1 MKALLLKDFLT
12 LSRYLRMAL
21 LFIVIFACIP
31 GGSMAVYALV
41 FAAMIPLTAL
51 AYDEQSKW
59 PRLAAMMPYT
69 PRQLVASKYVLGYIM
84 LGGAIL
90 LSVISTVVTTLVRGD
105 VLDPGALFSL
115 VILACIAAMILAVTM
130 PLIMHF
136 GVEKGRLAML
146 VGVGAIVGITFA
158 LGEND
163 SLMTAMDASLV
174 TVTAVFLVVCVAVN
188 ALSIPLSVRIY
199 NRKNRQ

>member
-21 LFIVIFACIP
+21 LFVVIFACIP
-31 GGSMAVYALV
+31 GGSMAAYALV
-41 FAAMIPLTAL
+41 FAAMIPITAL

-69 PRQLVASKYVLGYIM
+69 TRQLVASKYVLGYIM

-90 LSVISTVVTTLVRGD
+90 LSVVSTVVTTLVRGD
-105 VLDPGALFSL
+105 VLDPASLSMLF
-115 VILACIAAMILAVTM
+115 ILACAASLILAVIM
-130 PLIMHF
+130 PLILRF
-136 GVEKGRLAML
+136 GVEKGRLVML
-146 VGVGAIVGITFA
+146 VGVAVIVGITFV
-158 LGEND
+158 LGED
-163 SLMTAMDASLV
+163 DGLMTAMDASLV
-174 TVTAVFLVVCVAVN
+174 TVTAVFLAVCVAVN

-199 NRKNRQ
+199 RRKNRQ

>member
-21 LFIVIFACIP
+21 LFVVIFACIP
-31 GGSMAVYALV
+31 GGSMAAYALV
-41 FAAMIPLTAL
+41 FAGMIPLTAL

-69 PRQLVASKYVLGYIM
+69 PRQLMMSKYVLGYIM

-105 VLDPGALFSL
+105 VLDPGGLSSL
-115 VILACIAAMILAVTM
+115 VILACIAALILAVTM

-136 GVEKGRLAML
+136 GVEKGRLVML
-146 VGVGAIVGITFA
+146 VGVAAIVGVTFA

-163 SLMTAMDASLV
+163 SLMAAMDAALV

-188 ALSIPLSVRIY
+188 ALSILLSIRIY
-199 NRKNRQ
+199 DRKNRQ

>member
-21 LFIVIFACIP
+21 LFVVIFACIP
-31 GGSMAVYALV
+31 GGSMAAYALV
-41 FAAMIPLTAL
+41 FAAMIPITAL

-69 PRQLVASKYVLGYIM
+69 TRQLVASKYVLGYIM

-90 LSVISTVVTTLVRGD
+90 LSVVSTVVTTLVRGD
-105 VLDPGALFSL
+105 VLDPTSLSMLF
-115 VILACIAAMILAVTM
+115 ILACAASLILAVIM
-130 PLIMHF
+130 PLILRF
-136 GVEKGRLAML
+136 GVEKGRLVML
-146 VGVGAIVGITFA
+146 VGVAAIVGVTFV
-158 LGEND
+158 LGED
-163 SLMTAMDASLV
+163 DGLMAAMDASLV
-174 TVTAVFLVVCVAVN
+174 AVTVVFLAVCVAVN

-199 NRKNRQ
+199 SRKNRQ

>member
-21 LFIVIFACIP
+21 LFVVIFACIP
-31 GGSMAVYALV
+31 GGSMAAYALV

-69 PRQLVASKYVLGYIM
+69 TRQLVASKYVLGYIM

-90 LSVISTVVTTLVRGD
+90 LSVVSTVVTTLVRGD
-105 VLDPGALFSL
+105 VLDPASLSMLF
-115 VILACIAAMILAVTM
+115 ILACAASLILAVIM
-130 PLIMHF
+130 PLILRF
-136 GVEKGRLAML
+136 GVEKGRLVML
-146 VGVGAIVGITFA
+146 VGVAAIVGVTFV
-158 LGEND
+158 LGED
-163 SLMTAMDASLV
+163 DGLMAAMDASLV
-174 TVTAVFLVVCVAVN
+174 AVTVVFLAVCVAVN

-199 NRKNRQ
+199 SRKNRQ

>member
-21 LFIVIFACIP
+21 LFVVIFACIP
-31 GGSMAVYALV
+31 GGSMAAYALV
-41 FAAMIPLTAL
+41 FAAMIPISAL

-69 PRQLVASKYVLGYIM
+69 TRQLVASKYVLGYIM

-90 LSVISTVVTTLVRGD
+90 LSVVSTVVTMLVRGD
-105 VLDPGALFSL
+105 VLDPASLSMLF
-115 VILACIAAMILAVTM
+115 ILACAASLILAVIM
-130 PLIMHF
+130 PLILRF
-136 GVEKGRLAML
+136 GVEKGRLVML
-146 VGVGAIVGITFA
+146 VGVAAIVGVTFV
-158 LGEND
+158 LGED
-163 SLMTAMDASLV
+163 DGLMAAMDASLV
-174 TVTAVFLVVCVAVN
+174 AVTVVFLAVCVAVN

-199 NRKNRQ
+199 SRKNRQ

>member
-21 LFIVIFACIP
+21 LFVVIFACIP
-31 GGSMAVYALV
+31 GGSMAAYALV
-41 FAAMIPLTAL
+41 FAGMIPLTAL
-51 AYDEQSKW
+51 AYDEQSRW

-69 PRQLVASKYVLGYIM
+69 TRQLVAGKYVLGYIM

-90 LSVISTVVTTLVRGD
+90 LSVLSMVVTTLVRGD
-105 VLDPGALFSL
+105 VLDPGELFSL
-115 VILACIAAMILAVTM
+115 VILACIAALILAVTM

-136 GVEKGRLAML
+136 GVEKGRLVML
-146 VGVGAIVGITFA
+146 VATAAIVGVTFA
-158 LGEND
+158 LGED
-163 SLMTAMDASLV
+163 AGLMASMDESSV

-199 NRKNRQ
+199 SRKNRQ

>member
-21 LFIVIFACIP
+21 LFVVIFACIP
-31 GGSMAVYALV
+31 GGSMAAYALV
-41 FAAMIPLTAL
+41 FAAMIPITAL

-69 PRQLVASKYVLGYIM
+69 TRQLVASKYVLGYIM

-90 LSVISTVVTTLVRGD
+90 LSVVSTVVTLLVRGD
-105 VLDPGALFSL
+105 VLDPASLSMLF
-115 VILACIAAMILAVTM
+115 ILACAASLILAVIM
-130 PLIMHF
+130 PLILRF
-136 GVEKGRLAML
+136 GVEKGRLVML
-146 VGVGAIVGITFA
+146 VGVAAIVGVTFV
-158 LGEND
+158 LGED
-163 SLMTAMDASLV
+163 DGLMAAMDASLV
-174 TVTAVFLVVCVAVN
+174 AVTVVFLAVCVAVN

-199 NRKNRQ
+199 SRKNRQ

>member
-21 LFIVIFACIP
+21 LFVVIFACIP
-31 GGSMAVYALV
+31 GGSMAAYALV
-41 FAAMIPLTAL
+41 FTAMIPITAL

-59 PRLAAMMPYT
+59 PRLAAMMPYS
-69 PRQLVASKYVLGYIM
+69 PRQLVMSKYVLGYIM

-90 LSVISTVVTTLVRGD
+90 LSVVSTVVTTLVRGD
-105 VLDPGALFSL
+105 VLDPASL
-115 VILACIAAMILAVTM
+115 SMLLILACAASLILAVIM
-130 PLIMHF
+130 PLILRF
-136 GVEKGRLAML
+136 GVEKGRLVML
-146 VGVGAIVGITFA
+146 VGVAAIVGVTFV
-158 LGEND
+158 LGED
-163 SLMTAMDASLV
+163 DGLMAAMDASLV
-174 TVTAVFLVVCVAVN
+174 TVTAVFLVACVAVN

>member
-21 LFIVIFACIP
+21 LFVVIFACIP
-31 GGSMAVYALV
+31 GGSMAAYALV
-41 FAAMIPLTAL
+41 FAAMIPITAL

-69 PRQLVASKYVLGYIM
+69 TRQLVASKYVLGYIM

-105 VLDPGALFSL
+105 VLDPASLSMLF
-115 VILACIAAMILAVTM
+115 ILACAASLILAVIM
-130 PLIMHF
+130 PLILRF
-136 GVEKGRLAML
+136 GVEKGRLVML
-146 VGVGAIVGITFA
+146 VGVAVIVGITFV
-158 LGEND
+158 LGED
-163 SLMTAMDASLV
+163 DGLMTAMDASLV
-174 TVTAVFLVVCVAVN
+174 TVTAVFLAVCVAVN

-199 NRKNRQ
+199 SRKNRQ

>member
-21 LFIVIFACIP
+21 LFVVIFACIP
-31 GGSMAVYALV
+31 GGSMAAYALV

-69 PRQLVASKYVLGYIM
+69 PRQLVMSKYVLGYIM
-84 LGGAIL
+84 LGGSIL
-90 LSVISTVVTTLVRGD
+90 LSVVSTVVNALVRGGA
-105 VLDPGALFSL
+105 VNPGELSSL
-115 VILACIAAMILAVTM
+115 LILACIAALILSVTM
-130 PLIMHF
+130 PLMMHF
-136 GVEKGRLAML
+136 GVEKGRLVML
-146 VGVGAIVGITFA
+146 VGVAAIVGVTFV

-163 SLMTAMDASLV
+163 SLMTAMDASLI
-174 TVTAVFLVVCVAVN
+174 TVTALLLVVCVAAN
-188 ALSIPLSVRIY
+188 ALSILLSMKIY
-199 NRKNRQ
+199 NRKSRE

>member
-21 LFIVIFACIP
+21 LFVVIFACIP
-31 GGSMAVYALV
+31 GGSMAAYALV
-41 FAAMIPLTAL
+41 FAGMIPLTAL

-69 PRQLVASKYVLGYIM
+69 TRQLVASKYVLGYIM

-90 LSVISTVVTTLVRGD
+90 LSVISTVVTALVRGD

-130 PLIMHF
+130 RLIMHF
-136 GVEKGRLAML
+136 GVEKGRLVML
-146 VGVGAIVGITFA
+146 VGVAAIVSVTFA
-158 LGEND
+158 LGD
-163 SLMTAMDASLV
+163 IDVLMAALDASLV

-199 NRKNRQ
+199 NRKSRQ

>member
-21 LFIVIFACIP
+21 LFVVIFACIP
-31 GGSMAVYALV
+31 GGSMAAYALV
-41 FAAMIPLTAL
+41 FAGMIPLTAL

-69 PRQLVASKYVLGYIM
+69 PRQLVMSKYVLGYIM

-90 LSVISTVVTTLVRGD
+90 LSVFSTVAATLVRGEA
-105 VLDPGALFSL
+105 LDPGALSSL
-115 VILACIAAMILAVTM
+115 VILACIAALILAVTM

-136 GVEKGRLAML
+136 GVEKGRLVML
-146 VGVGAIVGITFA
+146 VGVAAIVGITFA

-163 SLMTAMDASLV
+163 GLMAAMDASLV

-188 ALSIPLSVRIY
+188 ALSILLSVRIY
-199 NRKNRQ
+199 DRKNRQ

>member
-21 LFIVIFACIP
+21 LFVVIFACIP
-31 GGSMAVYALV
+31 GGSMAAYALV
-41 FAAMIPLTAL
+41 FAAMIPITAL

-69 PRQLVASKYVLGYIM
+69 TRQLVASKYVLGYIM

-90 LSVISTVVTTLVRGD
+90 LSVVSTVVTTLVRGD
-105 VLDPGALFSL
+105 VLDPASLSMLF
-115 VILACIAAMILAVTM
+115 ILACAASLILAVIM
-130 PLIMHF
+130 PLILRF
-136 GVEKGRLAML
+136 GVEKGRLVML
-146 VGVGAIVGITFA
+146 VGVAAIVGVTFV
-158 LGEND
+158 LGED
-163 SLMTAMDASLV
+163 DGLMAAMDASLV
-174 TVTAVFLVVCVAVN
+174 AVTVVFLAVCVAVN

-199 NRKNRQ
+199 SRKNRQ

>member
-21 LFIVIFACIP
+21 LFVVIFACIP
-31 GGSMAVYALV
+31 GGSMAAYALV
-41 FAAMIPLTAL
+41 FAAMIPITAL

-69 PRQLVASKYVLGYIM
+69 TRQLVASKYVLGYIM

-90 LSVISTVVTTLVRGD
+90 LSVVSMVVTTLVRGD
-105 VLDPGALFSL
+105 VLDPASLSMLF
-115 VILACIAAMILAVTM
+115 ILACAASLILAVIM
-130 PLIMHF
+130 PLILRF
-136 GVEKGRLAML
+136 GVEKGRLVML
-146 VGVGAIVGITFA
+146 VGVAVIVGITFV
-158 LGEND
+158 LGED
-163 SLMTAMDASLV
+163 DGLMTAMDASLV
-174 TVTAVFLVVCVAVN
+174 TVTAVFLAVCVAVN

-199 NRKNRQ
+199 SRKNRQ

>member
-21 LFIVIFACIP
+21 LFVVIFACIP
-31 GGSMAVYALV
+31 GGSMAAYALV
-41 FAAMIPLTAL
+41 FAGMIPLTAL

-90 LSVISTVVTTLVRGD
+90 LSVISTVVTALVRGD

-130 PLIMHF
+130 PLIMYF
-136 GVEKGRLAML
+136 GVEKGRLVML
-146 VGVGAIVGITFA
+146 VGVAAIVSVTIA
-158 LGEND
+158 LGD
-163 SLMTAMDASLV
+163 IDVLMAALDASLV

>member
-21 LFIVIFACIP
+21 LFVVIFACIP
-31 GGSMAVYALV
+31 GGSMAAYALV
-41 FAAMIPLTAL
+41 FAAMIPITAL

-69 PRQLVASKYVLGYIM
+69 TRQLVASKYVLGYIM

-90 LSVISTVVTTLVRGD
+90 LSVVSTVVTTLVRGD
-105 VLDPGALFSL
+105 VLDPASLSMLF
-115 VILACIAAMILAVTM
+115 ILACAASLILAVIM
-130 PLIMHF
+130 PLILRF
-136 GVEKGRLAML
+136 GVKKGRLVML
-146 VGVGAIVGITFA
+146 VGVAAIVGVTFV
-158 LGEND
+158 LGED
-163 SLMTAMDASLV
+163 DGLMAAMDASLV
-174 TVTAVFLVVCVAVN
+174 AVTVVFLAVCVAVN

-199 NRKNRQ
+199 SRKNRQ

>member
-1 MKALLLKDFLT
+1 MKALLVKDFLT

-21 LFIVIFACIP
+21 LFVVIFACIP
-31 GGSMAVYALV
+31 GGSMAAYALV
-41 FAAMIPLTAL
+41 FAAMIPMTAL

-59 PRLAAMMPYT
+59 PRLAAMMPYSS
-69 PRQLVASKYVLGYIM
+69 RQLVVSKYVLGYIM

-90 LSVISTVVTTLVRGD
+90 LSVISMVVTTLVRGEA
-105 VLDPGALFSL
+105 LDPGALFSL
-115 VILACIAAMILAVTM
+115 VILACVAAMILAVTM

-136 GVEKGRLAML
+136 GVEKARLVML
-146 VGVGAIVGITFA
+146 VGVGAIVGVTFA

-174 TVTAVFLVVCVAVN
+174 TVTAMFLSVCVAVN

-199 NRKNRQ
+199 NRKSRQ

>member
-21 LFIVIFACIP
+21 LFVVIFACIP
-31 GGSMAVYALV
+31 GGSMAAYALV

-59 PRLAAMMPYT
+59 PRLAAMMPYSS
-69 PRQLVASKYVLGYIM
+69 RQLVMSKYLLGYIM

-90 LSVISTVVTTLVRGD
+90 LSAVSMVVTALVRGD
-105 VLDPGALFSL
+105 ALDPAGLAMLLVLACAASL
-115 VILACIAAMILAVTM
+115 ILAITM
-130 PLIMHF
+130 PLILHF
-136 GVEKGRLAML
+136 GVEKGRLVML
-146 VGVGAIVGITFA
+146 VGVAAIVGITFV
-158 LGEND
+158 LGED
-163 SLMTAMDASLV
+163 DGLMAAMDASLV
-174 TVTAVFLVVCVAVN
+174 TVAAVFLAVCVAIN

-199 NRKNRQ
+199 SRKNGQ

>member
-21 LFIVIFACIP
+21 LFVVIFACIP
-31 GGSMAVYALV
+31 GGSMAAYALV
-41 FAAMIPLTAL
+41 FAAMIPITAL

-59 PRLAAMMPYT
+59 PRLAAMMPYS
-69 PRQLVASKYVLGYIM
+69 PRQLVMSKYVLGYIM

-90 LSVISTVVTTLVRGD
+90 LSVVSTVVTTLVRGD
-105 VLDPGALFSL
+105 VLDPASL
-115 VILACIAAMILAVTM
+115 SMMLILACAASLILAVIM
-130 PLIMHF
+130 PLIMYF
-136 GVEKGRLAML
+136 GVEKGRLVML
-146 VGVGAIVGITFA
+146 VGVAAIVGVTFA
-158 LGEND
+158 LGD
-163 SLMTAMDASLV
+163 IDVLMAALDASLV

>member
-21 LFIVIFACIP
+21 LFVVIFACIP
-31 GGSMAVYALV
+31 GGSMAAYALV
-41 FAAMIPLTAL
+41 FAAMIPITAL

-90 LSVISTVVTTLVRGD
+90 LSVVSTVVTMLVRGD
-105 VLDPGALFSL
+105 VLDPASLSMLF
-115 VILACIAAMILAVTM
+115 ILACAASLILAVIM
-130 PLIMHF
+130 PLILRF
-136 GVEKGRLAML
+136 GVEKGRLVML
-146 VGVGAIVGITFA
+146 VGVAAIVGVTFV
-158 LGEND
+158 LGED
-163 SLMTAMDASLV
+163 DGLMAAMDASLV
-174 TVTAVFLVVCVAVN
+174 AVTVVFLAVCVAVN

-199 NRKNRQ
+199 SRKNRQ

>member
-21 LFIVIFACIP
+21 LFVVIFACIP
-31 GGSMAVYALV
+31 GGSMAAYALV
-41 FAAMIPLTAL
+41 FAGMIPLTAL

-90 LSVISTVVTTLVRGD
+90 LSVVSMVVTTLVRGD
-105 VLDPGALFSL
+105 VLDPGGLSSL
-115 VILACIAAMILAVTM
+115 LILACAASLILAVTM
-130 PLIMHF
+130 PLIMYF
-136 GVEKGRLAML
+136 GVEKGRLVL
-146 VGVGAIVGITFA
+146 LLGVAAFTGFLFL
-158 LGEND
+158 LGD
-163 SLMTAMDASLV
+163 SQGLMTAMDASPL

-199 NRKNRQ
+199 SRKNRQ

>member
-21 LFIVIFACIP
+21 LFVVIFACIP
-31 GGSMAVYALV
+31 GGSMAAYALV
-41 FAAMIPLTAL
+41 FAAMIPITAL

-69 PRQLVASKYVLGYIM
+69 TRQLVASKYVLGYIM

-90 LSVISTVVTTLVRGD
+90 LSVVSTVVTMLVRGD
-105 VLDPGALFSL
+105 VLDPASLSMLF
-115 VILACIAAMILAVTM
+115 ILACAASLILAVIM
-130 PLIMHF
+130 PLILRF
-136 GVEKGRLAML
+136 GVEKGRLVML
-146 VGVGAIVGITFA
+146 VGVAAIVGVTFV
-158 LGEND
+158 LGED
-163 SLMTAMDASLV
+163 DGLMAAMDASLV
-174 TVTAVFLVVCVAVN
+174 AVTVVFLAVCVAVN

-199 NRKNRQ
+199 SRKNRQ

>member
-21 LFIVIFACIP
+21 LFVVIFACIP
-31 GGSMAVYALV
+31 GGSMAAYALV
-41 FAAMIPLTAL
+41 FAAMIPITAL

-59 PRLAAMMPYT
+59 PRLAAMMPYS
-69 PRQLVASKYVLGYIM
+69 PRQLVMSKYVLGYIM

-90 LSVISTVVTTLVRGD
+90 LSVVSTVVTTLVRGD
-105 VLDPGALFSL
+105 VLDPASL
-115 VILACIAAMILAVTM
+115 SMLLILACAASLILAVIM
-130 PLIMHF
+130 PLIMYF
-136 GVEKGRLAML
+136 GVEKGRLVML
-146 VGVGAIVGITFA
+146 VGVAAIVGVTFA
-158 LGEND
+158 LGD
-163 SLMTAMDASLV
+163 IDVLMAAMDASLV

>member
-21 LFIVIFACIP
+21 LFVVIFACIP
-31 GGSMAVYALV
+31 GGSMAAYALV
-41 FAAMIPLTAL
+41 FAAMIPITAL

-69 PRQLVASKYVLGYIM
+69 TRQLVASKYVLGYIM

-90 LSVISTVVTTLVRGD
+90 LSVVSTVVTTLVRGD
-105 VLDPGALFSL
+105 VLDPASLSMLF
-115 VILACIAAMILAVTM
+115 ILACAASLILAVIM
-130 PLIMHF
+130 PLILRF
-136 GVEKGRLAML
+136 GVEKGRLVML
-146 VGVGAIVGITFA
+146 VGVAVIVGITFV
-158 LGEND
+158 LGED
-163 SLMTAMDASLV
+163 DGLMTAMDASLV
-174 TVTAVFLVVCVAVN
+174 TVTAVFLAVCVAVN

-199 NRKNRQ
+199 SRKNRQ